1 MFVRWLTIAALA
13 GMTAPPAQAA
23 DGDRSNA
30 FDDPFIQITSALPN
44 CPVPAGPLYSAE
56 QVRAEAHDR
65 AQRGTSCHL
74 AGRCRLANAY
84 LYDKEII
91 PRVAIAVRADGRYR
105 DSTSL
110 WAYGQRRWVWLQG
123 CVGSVEQARALEA
136 TVRLIDDVDGVINQ
150 LSVGTAAAPAY
161 EVDARRR

>member
-1 MFVRWLTIAALA
+1 MVRWLAMTALA
-13 GMTAPPAQAA
+13 SVPLAQAA
-23 DGDRSNA
+23 DDRRNV
-30 FDDPFIQITSALPN
+30 FDDPFIQITAALPN

-110 WAYGQRRWVWLQG
+110 WAVGQRRWVWLQG
-123 CVGSVEQARALEA
+123 CVGTAEQARALEA
-136 TVRLIDDVDGVINQ
+136 MVRLIDDVDGVTNQ
-150 LSVGTAAAPAY
+150 LSVGTSAAPAY
-161 EVDARRR
+161 EVAAPAAKP